1 MPDRAFWQGLFN
13 NLLNPKAAVIFLS
26 IVPQFV
32 RAGDSPERLLAA
44 YRRGIFPWYSAG
56 EPILWWSPDPRMVLF
71 PAELKIGVSFA
82 RVLRNRPYEVRLDTA
97 FAQVVAACAEAPR
110 KGQRGTWIT
119 AEMQSAYRRLF
130 ELGHAHSVETWVDG
144 ELAGGLY
151 GVALG
156 RAFYGESMFSRR
168 RDASKIALAHLCV
181 HLQRRG
187 FGIIDCQMET
197 AHLRSLG
204 ARPIP
209 RREFVAA
216 LGRLAIAGDP
226 PGRWPADA
234 VKDAYRKT

>member
-1 MPDRAFWQGLFN
+1 MIPWLPREPLFPPVDAALKDPHGL
-13 NLLNPKAAVIFLS
+13 LAAG
-26 IVPQFV
+26 
-32 RAGDSPERLLAA
+32 GDLSPERLVAA
-44 YRRGIFPWYSAG
+44 YRRGIFPWYSRG
-56 EPILWWSPDPRMVLF
+56 EPILWWSPDPRMVLL
-71 PAELKIGVSFA
+71 PAELRISKSFA

-97 FAQVVAACAEAPR
+97 FAQVMAACASAPR
-110 KGQRGTWIT
+110 HGQNGTWIT
-119 AEMQSAYRRLF
+119 AEMQAAYRRLF
-130 ELGHAHSVETWVDG
+130 ELGYAHSVETWVDG

-168 RDASKIALAHLCV
+168 PDASKIALAHLCV

-209 RREFVAA
+209 RRDFIA
-216 LGRLAIAGDP
+216 RLERFAREGDP
-226 PGRWPADA
+226 PGHWAEHA
-234 VKDAYRKT
+234 VKDAFRTD